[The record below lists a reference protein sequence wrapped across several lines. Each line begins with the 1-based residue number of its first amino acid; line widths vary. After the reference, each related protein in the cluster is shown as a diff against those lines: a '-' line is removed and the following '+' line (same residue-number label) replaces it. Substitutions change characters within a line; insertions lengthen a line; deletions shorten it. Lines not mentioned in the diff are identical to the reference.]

1 MTLSPDFRFSQSS
14 LQDYVDCL
22 RRFQLR
28 YILELAWPA
37 VAAEPADE
45 YEAMV
50 RDGEAF
56 HRLVQQHALGIVA
69 DDVVL
74 EPGSNLAAWWAN
86 YLAAPP
92 PHLPSLRFPE
102 LTLSASLGERRLI
115 AKFDLVAV
123 EPGRRAV
130 IVDWKTSAKRP
141 RPGWLAARLQTRV
154 YRYLLV
160 VAGGALFAGT
170 DPGTPAEERR
180 GGGDVSLA
188 GAEPIRPEQVE
199 MIYWFA
205 EHPDEPERLP
215 YDATQFE
222 ADGRYLAEL
231 AAGAAARDDDVFPL
245 TSDVK
250 RCLFCAY
257 RSLCNRGVEA
267 GDVTGADEEAVADE
281 QAAAADWAAGFDFEQ
296 VGEVEF

>member
-1 MTLSPDFRFSQSS
+1 MPLSPDFRFSQSS

-56 HRLVQQHALGIVA
+56 HRLVQQHVLGIVS

-74 EPGSNLAAWWAN
+74 EPGSNLASWWAN
-86 YLAAPP
+86 CLASPP
-92 PHLPSLRFPE
+92 PDLPPLRFPE
-102 LTLSASLGERRLI
+102 LTLSAGLGEHRLI
-115 AKFDLVAV
+115 AKFDLVAI

-160 VAGGALFAGT
+160 M
-170 DPGTPAEERR
+170 
-180 GGGDVSLA
+180 A
-188 GAEPIRPEQVE
+188 GAALNGGEPLRPEQVE

-205 EHPDEPERLP
+205 EHPDEPERLR
-215 YDATQFE
+215 YNATQFE

-231 AAGAAARDDDVFPL
+231 AAGAAAREDDVFPL

-267 GDVTGADEEAVADE
+267 GDVAGADEDAVADEEA
-281 QAAAADWAAGFDFEQ
+281 AATDWAAGFDFEQ